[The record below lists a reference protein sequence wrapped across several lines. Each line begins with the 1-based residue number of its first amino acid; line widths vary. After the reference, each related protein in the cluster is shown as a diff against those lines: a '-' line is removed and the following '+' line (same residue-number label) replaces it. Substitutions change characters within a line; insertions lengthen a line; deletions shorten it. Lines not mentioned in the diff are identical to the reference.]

1 MPLRLLPPTLVNRI
15 AAGEVVERPAS
26 AVKELVENALDAGA
40 TRIDVVLNDG
50 GKALMAVIDNGKGM
64 TAEEISLAVER
75 HATSK
80 LPTDDLFDIRFLGFR
95 GEALPSIASVSRMT
109 ITSKTVDSDTAW
121 SLLVEGGEKREPEP
135 VSGPVGTRI
144 EVRDLFYAVP
154 ARLKFLKTTPTETG
168 YIQDIMGKIAL
179 AHPEVGFTLSDEKKT
194 RLDLKPL
201 SKEALK
207 ERIAQVVGA
216 EFTENAIGI
225 NVERE
230 GIRLTGF
237 AGLPT
242 LNRATAA
249 NQYFF
254 VNGRPV
260 RDKVLM
266 GAVKVAYQQLLA
278 SDRAPVVVLFLTVP
292 PFDVDVNVHPAKA
305 EVRFRNAQA
314 VRGLI
319 ITAVRQALV
328 EAGHRTSS
336 SLAAEALDAAE
347 TGTLPA
353 PAPVFSRSYD
363 YQARPLPAGASNLL
377 HTAPLRE
384 TKNRFNYGLFKPAET
399 FSAAPSVPDHT
410 PAPAGDFT
418 AEAREEVFPPLGIA
432 RAQLH
437 RTYIVSQT
445 EDGIVI
451 VDQHAAHERLTYEQ
465 INHNYQN
472 GDAAA
477 QYLLLP
483 EVVELGAS
491 KAGSLLKRAE
501 EFHKMGLFIEPF
513 GDGAVLVRGTPAI
526 LGDVDVR
533 GLVVDIA
540 DTLAEWGDA
549 VALKE
554 RIKDICATMAC
565 HGSVRAGRKLDASE
579 MNALLRQMEAVP
591 YSGQCIHGRPTYI
604 ELKLKDIE
612 KLFGRRG

>member
-168 YIQDIMGKIAL
+168 YIQDIMEKIAL

-353 PAPVFSRSYD
+353 PAPVFRRSYD

-418 AEAREEVFPPLGIA
+418 TEAREEVFPPLGIA

-465 INHNYQN
+465 INRNYQN

-483 EVVELGAS
+483 EVVELGTS